1 MNTKN
6 LYLTTE
12 ELKWMKT
19 NSSKEQFSEAK
30 KFLNNKP
37 KIKNKK
43 AKKSKKI
50 NNAKSNEVLIKN
62 TAYLSDIDWNIFN
75 RKKLMDNTTDSERKF
90 YEILDDLGV
99 LYVKQYFILSNN
111 HKYFADVFIPEAN
124 LIIEIDGG
132 YHYTT
137 EQKELDAER
146 TENLNMDGYDVV
158 RIKNADAGNY
168 RYVKMKL
175 ELNHIKFYGIV
186 NNKIIN

>member
-43 AKKSKKI
+43 AKKSNKT

-62 TAYLSDIDWNIFN
+62 TAHLSDIEWNIFN
-75 RKKLMDNTTDSERKF
+75 RKKLMDNPTDSERKF

-111 HKYFADVFIPEAN
+111 HKYFADAFIPEAN

-132 YHYTT
+132 YHNTT
-137 EQKELDAER
+137 EQKVLDAER
-146 TENLNMDGYDVV
+146 TENLNMDGYDVI
-158 RIKNADAGNY
+158 RIKNADASNY

-186 NNKIIN
+186 NNKILN